1 MKGMKVMTEKRVW
14 FKDSEEVENF
24 VSAAGQC
31 DFEIDS
37 LCDHIYIDAK
47 SILGVLGL
55 GLRKEL
61 TVKYFGENAKFEN
74 TLKNYAV
81 A

>member
-1 MKGMKVMTEKRVW
+1 MTEKRVW

-31 DFEIDS
+31 DFEIYILLGDI
-37 LCDHIYIDAK
+37 CIDAE

>member
-1 MKGMKVMTEKRVW
+1 MTA
-14 FKDSEEVENF
+14 SN
-24 VSAAGQC
+24 
-31 DFEIDS
+31 
-37 LCDHIYIDAK
+37 
-47 SILGVLGL
+47 ILGVMGL
-55 GLRKEL
+55 GVEKEL

>member
-1 MKGMKVMTEKRVW
+1 MY
-14 FKDSEEVENF
+14 
-24 VSAAGQC
+24 
-31 DFEIDS
+31 
-37 LCDHIYIDAK
+37 HIYIDAK